1 MRSMYHEHVRC
12 VVLILFVACAAPPPS
27 SPSVDV
33 ARPSMPP
40 WSCRTPSRAIRR
52 MHPTRTRKIAD
63 IYFAQQKWPEA
74 RAGYEK
80 WIHDHRSEQADID
93 SARKRLESIP

>member
-1 MRSMYHEHVRC
+1 
-12 VVLILFVACAAPPPS
+12 
-27 SPSVDV
+27 
-33 ARPSMPP
+33 
-40 WSCRTPSRAIRR
+40 